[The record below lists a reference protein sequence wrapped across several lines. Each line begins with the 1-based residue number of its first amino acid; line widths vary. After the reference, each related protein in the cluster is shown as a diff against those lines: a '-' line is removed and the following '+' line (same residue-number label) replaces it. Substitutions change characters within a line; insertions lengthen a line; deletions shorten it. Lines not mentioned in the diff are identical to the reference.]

1 MTSVRYSDPSD
12 VGTDGRR
19 TVLRPRL
26 PMAVANAYRQHR
38 ALLINAGSLFA
49 TTGVTSILGAAYW
62 IFAAKFYTQSEVG
75 YGAAEIPAMLL
86 LGTIGMFGL
95 GTLLVGEL
103 PNCPNRAELVSAA
116 TIACAFG
123 SLLLGLGFAYLAPLF
138 DPRFATMLASPSDKA
153 LLVVGVVLT
162 GVSLVFDMASIGVLR
177 GSIQLWRNLIFSLV
191 KLICLPIFAAFLHDK
206 LGIGIVLSWVL
217 GIAFSLILVAAKLA
231 FSGTRLLA
239 RPDWRLLRSL
249 ARTAMAHNWLN
260 IAITAPPAVFPV
272 LVTLLVSP
280 AANAAFY
287 VAFTLSS
294 FIYMIPTHLATVLF
308 AMAAAEP
315 EAIAPR
321 VRFAT
326 KLSYAIGLPA
336 VAVLILAGHWMLSI
350 YGPGY
355 AQLATVPMIVMTLG
369 YIPSVPKALYIAICR
384 AAGRTAFAATIL
396 TVFTIAEIAAAAA
409 GGIIDGVLGLVT
421 ALLIVLTAQG
431 LALTPSLI
439 RAVGQHGSERRPI
452 WRRRTHESMPAAAFA
467 GRASLSDTDYFLADS
482 NSSYLGA
489 PNHRETAVSG
499 WDGSFPDVN
508 GRGSVAIR
516 PEFKPPATVSSGPTR
531 EQQEAGI
538 RALFDLAR
546 EDR

>member
-1 MTSVRYSDPSD
+1 MTTVRYSDPSN
-12 VGTDGRR
+12 VGTDRRR
-19 TVLRPRL
+19 TALYWRL
-26 PMAVANAYRQHR
+26 PMAVASAWRQHR
-38 ALLINAGSLFA
+38 AMLVNAGSLFA

-62 IFAAKFYTQSEVG
+62 VFAAKFFTPTEVG
-75 YGAAEIPAMLL
+75 YGAAEIPVMLL

-103 PNCPNRAELVSAA
+103 PNCRNRAELVSAA

-123 SLLLGLGFAYLAPLF
+123 SLLLGLGFAYLAPF
-138 DPRFATMLASPSDKA
+138 FNSRFATMLASPGQKG

-162 GVSLVFDMASIGVLR
+162 GVSMVFDMASIGVLR
-177 GSIQLWRNLIFSLV
+177 GSIQLWRNLLFSLV

-206 LGIGIVLSWVL
+206 LGVGIVLSWVV
-217 GIAFSLILVAAKLA
+217 GIGLSLILVAAKLA
-231 FSGTRLLA
+231 FSGTRLTA
-239 RPDWRLLRSL
+239 RPDWPLLRSL
-249 ARTAMAHNWLN
+249 GRTAMAHNWLN

-280 AANAAFY
+280 KANAAFY
-287 VAFTLSS
+287 VAFTLST

-321 VRFAT
+321 VKFAT
-326 KLSYAIGLPA
+326 KISYVIGLPA
-336 VAVLILAGHWMLSI
+336 VAVLILAGHWILGI
-350 YGPGY
+350 YGPSY

-396 TVFTIAEIAAAAA
+396 TVFTVAEIAAAAA
-409 GGIIDGVLGLVT
+409 GGIIDGLLGLSV

-431 LALTPSLI
+431 LSLTPSII
-439 RAVGQHGSERRPI
+439 RAVGQHGNTRPPV
-452 WRRRTHESMPAAAFA
+452 WRRRTHESMDAAFA
-467 GRASLSDTDYFLADS
+467 VRKSLSDTDYFMADS
-482 NSSYLGA
+482 NSSYLSV
-489 PNHRETAVSG
+489 PNRRETSVSG
-499 WDGSFPDVN
+499 RNGSFTGMD
-508 GRGSVAIR
+508 GRGPVALR
-516 PEFKPPATVSSGPTR
+516 PEFKPSASVSAGPTR

-538 RALFDLAR
+538 KALLDLCR

>member
-1 MTSVRYSDPSD
+1 MISVRYSDPSN

-19 TVLRPRL
+19 TALRWRL

-62 IFAAKFYTQSEVG
+62 IFAAKFFTQTEVG

-103 PNCPNRAELVSAA
+103 PNCRNRAELVSAA

-123 SLLLGLGFAYLAPLF
+123 SLLLGLGFAYLAPIF
-138 DPRFATMLASPSDKA
+138 DPRFATMLASPNEKG
-153 LLVVGVVLT
+153 LLVLGVVLT

-191 KLICLPIFAAFLHDK
+191 KLICLPIFAALLHDK
-206 LGIGIVLSWVL
+206 LGLGIVLSWVI
-217 GIAFSLILVAAKLA
+217 GIALSLILVAAKLA

-249 ARTAMAHNWLN
+249 ARTAMAHNWIN

-280 AANAAFY
+280 SANAAFY

-326 KLSYAIGLPA
+326 KLSYVIGLPA
-336 VAVLILAGHWMLSI
+336 VAVLILAGHWMLGI

-355 AQLATVPMIVMTLG
+355 AKLATVPMIVMTLG

-396 TVFTIAEIAAAAA
+396 TVFTIAEIGAAAA
-409 GGIIDGVLGLVT
+409 GGIIDGVLGLTV

-431 LALTPSLI
+431 LALTPSII
-439 RAVGQHGSERRPI
+439 RAVGQQGNKRPI
-452 WRRRTHESMPAAAFA
+452 WRRRTHESMPAAFP

-489 PNHRETAVSG
+489 PDHRETAVSG
-499 WDGSFPDVN
+499 RDGSFQDMN
-508 GRGSVAIR
+508 GRGSVALR
-516 PEFKPPATVSSGPTR
+516 PKFKPPAAVSAGPTR